1 MEGIRSKSHSSKF
14 SAASFAGSI
23 LCAAIWGLVLFAN
36 FSYGETGFNIPV
48 VFSAI
53 LLLLTM
59 AAVLSGI
66 AALFRK
72 ETARIFACLG
82 IAVGVLTAGGIVY
95 DIYIF
100 LRAVGAL

>member
-1 MEGIRSKSHSSKF
+1 MEDIRSKSHSSKF
-14 SAASFAGSI
+14 SAVSLAGSV

-36 FSYGETGFNIPV
+36 SFYGEIGFNIPV

-53 LLLLTM
+53 LLLLTV
-59 AAVLSGI
+59 AAILTGI
-66 AALFRK
+66 AAFFQK
-72 ETARIFACLG
+72 ETARLFAGLG